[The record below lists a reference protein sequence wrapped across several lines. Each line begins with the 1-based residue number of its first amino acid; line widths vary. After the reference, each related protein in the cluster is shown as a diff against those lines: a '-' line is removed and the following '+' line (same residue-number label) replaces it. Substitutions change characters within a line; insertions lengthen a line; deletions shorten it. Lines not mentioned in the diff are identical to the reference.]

1 MKKPEPERRCIA
13 TGDSAPRSGLIRFV
27 VGPENEIVPDILGKL
42 PGRGIWVT
50 SETAALKKAVSKGLF
65 SRSAKTA
72 VKVPDGL
79 LEIVEASIV
88 KRTVDCLSLARKAGL
103 AVAGYEKVKSLLIA
117 DEAKALFQAS
127 DGAEGSKKKLRAPQ
141 GDASY
146 VDYLTADELGLAFG
160 RDRVIHAAIKPG
172 GLTKLCLSEATRL
185 GGLRRTNDYTG
196 KRGRLLERLGQE

>member
-13 TGDSAPRSGLIRFV
+13 SGDTEPRSGLIRFV
-27 VGPENEIVPDILGKL
+27 VGPEKEIVPDIWGKL
-42 PGRGIWVT
+42 PGRGIWV
-50 SETAALKKAVSKGLF
+50 SSDRAALEKAISKGLF
-65 SRSAKTA
+65 SRAAKEA

-79 LEIVEASIV
+79 FDVVDSNLMRRV
-88 KRTVDCLSLARKAGL
+88 TDCLSLARKAGL

-141 GDASY
+141 GEAAY
-146 VDYLTADELGLAFG
+146 VDCLTADELGLAFG

-172 GLTKLCLSEATRL
+172 GLTKICLSEATRL
-185 GGLRRTNDYTG
+185 SGLRRSNDYTG
-196 KRGRLLERLGQE
+196 KRGRSLERLGQE